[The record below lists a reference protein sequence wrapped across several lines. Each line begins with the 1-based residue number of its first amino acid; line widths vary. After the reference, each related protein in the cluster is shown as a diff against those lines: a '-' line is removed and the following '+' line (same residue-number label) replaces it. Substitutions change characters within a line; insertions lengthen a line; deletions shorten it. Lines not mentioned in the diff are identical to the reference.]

1 MSANPPARRPTVG
14 RVTSRRYTSQMR
26 GEVTPATS
34 GRRDFMRPLRG
45 FFVFVVSALN
55 LTAAPEPPLR
65 VVTLNTVLTEI
76 AQQVGGDAVRV
87 EGIIR
92 PGIDPHAFEPSAAD
106 MRILSEAD
114 LILASGL
121 QLESY
126 PDRLVSHLG
135 KNRNVALVG
144 DHLPIALNVSPD
156 RSPPSRR
163 DTPSTEREIDPHWW
177 HSLENVSVAA
187 DLVRSELTK
196 LRPEFQKQFS
206 ERASAYRTRLLEL
219 KSWADTEFRH
229 VPPAQR
235 YLITSHDAFGYLAH
249 DYGLEVH
256 AISGLSTEGEPNA
269 KHLAALIDLI
279 RRKKIRAV
287 FAENDVN
294 PKVIANL
301 VDETGVKLG
310 GTLYPDGLGPIGS
323 DADTYE
329 AMYRHNVRTIVDG
342 LRE

>member
-1 MSANPPARRPTVG
+1 MRVWIGIFLSFLGGVNALSA
-14 RVTSRRYTSQMR
+14 SES
-26 GEVTPATS
+26 
-34 GRRDFMRPLRG
+34 
-45 FFVFVVSALN
+45 
-55 LTAAPEPPLR
+55 PLR
-65 VVTLNTVLTEI
+65 VATLNTVLTEI
-76 AQQVGGDAVRV
+76 AQQVGGDAVHV
-87 EGIIR
+87 DGIIR

-135 KNRNVALVG
+135 KKRNVVLVG
-144 DHLPIALNVSPD
+144 DYLPVALGVSKKKRLSSGSETD
-156 RSPPSRR
+156 S
-163 DTPSTEREIDPHWW
+163 HWW
-177 HSLENVSVAA
+177 HSLENVSVAT
-187 DLVRSELTK
+187 DLVRDELAK
-196 LRPEFQKQFS
+196 LRPEFQKPFA
-206 ERASAYRTRLLEL
+206 ERASAYRGRLFDL
-219 KSWADTEFRH
+219 KSWADAAFRQ
-229 VPPAQR
+229 VPPEQR

-279 RRKKIRAV
+279 RQKKIRAV

-323 DADTYE
+323 DAETYE
-329 AMYRHNVRTIVDG
+329 AMYRHNVRTIVEG
-342 LRE
+342 LR